1 MRLAFICSSLAPGR
15 DGVGD
20 YTLRLGGEIIR
31 QGHPSVALALN
42 DHHVSAPTSETQ
54 HIEGNAVPVLRLPGT
69 LSWTER
75 ETMARNYLA
84 GFNPD
89 WISLQVVPFGFHPKG
104 LCFELGRRLQTL
116 SSKAAWHIMFHEL
129 WLGLGEGSSAKHR
142 VWGLL
147 QRRIIQDLIK
157 RLRPRIIHTQAE
169 AHRIIL
175 CREKLEVSILPL
187 HSNIPVIGGDGW
199 AGLLEPLVTKATGRL
214 RSRDELYLAGIL
226 GAVYPE
232 WNAEL
237 TVNTLFPLV
246 ERFKKRLVLVFH
258 GKNNLTPEALDKLRN
273 MFHDRADIV
282 VAGERS
288 ALEVSL
294 ILQTVDIGIA
304 TTPRQMLQKS
314 GSIAV
319 MLEHG
324 LQVLVTRDDWHL
336 RGFKPHLPEPYSR
349 LLTAQEFATLQT
361 LPRRGKKP
369 TGNNR
374 VELIAD
380 QLLAAMKSA
389 SLART

>member
-1 MRLAFICSSLAPGR
+1 
-15 DGVGD
+15 
-20 YTLRLGGEIIR
+20 
-31 QGHPSVALALN
+31 
-42 DHHVSAPTSETQ
+42 
-54 HIEGNAVPVLRLPGT
+54 
-69 LSWTER
+69 
-75 ETMARNYLA
+75 
-84 GFNPD
+84 
-89 WISLQVVPFGFHPKG
+89 
-104 LCFELGRRLQTL
+104 
-116 SSKAAWHIMFHEL
+116 
-129 WLGLGEGSSAKHR
+129 
-142 VWGLL
+142 
-147 QRRIIQDLIK
+147 
-157 RLRPRIIHTQAE
+157 
-169 AHRIIL
+169 
-175 CREKLEVSILPL
+175 
-187 HSNIPVIGGDGW
+187 
-199 AGLLEPLVTKATGRL
+199 
-214 RSRDELYLAGIL
+214 
-226 GAVYPE
+226 
-232 WNAEL
+232 
-237 TVNTLFPLV
+237 
-246 ERFKKRLVLVFH
+246 
-258 GKNNLTPEALDKLRN
+258 